1 MTCISPPELDELQ
14 LAAYVDG
21 TAGIDVSAHMERCP
35 HCAARAQRTAR
46 WQQSLKSRVQRA
58 TCPPALELGEY
69 HLGFFT
75 GAQAVAIARHIVE
88 CPHCALELKQLRAYL
103 RAEAAAEQLPATQG
117 AGEELKEYL
126 GGLVNVI
133 TGRVTSGLRPA
144 LTGIRGSVRE
154 PLLIEAED
162 VHIMLDVQPGAAGRG
177 TLAGQ
182 VVNEDADHWIGSQ
195 IELWQQGQPARIT
208 VVDELGT
215 FGFDGLLAGATELL
229 LIAPG
234 GDAIHIPDVDI
245 QL

>member
-1 MTCISPPELDELQ
+1 MTCIDPPELDALQ

-21 TAGIDVSAHMERCP
+21 TAGAEVDAHVERCS

-58 TCPPALELGEY
+58 TCPPALDLGEY
-69 HLGFFT
+69 HLGLYS

-103 RAEAAAEQLPATQG
+103 RAEAAAEQAPATQS
-117 AGEELKEYL
+117 AGEELKEHL

-133 TGRVTSGLRPA
+133 TGTITGGLRPA
-144 LTGIRGSVRE
+144 MVGIRGRVRA

-162 VHIMLDVQPGAAGRG
+162 VHLMLDVQKGTAGRG
-177 TLAGQ
+177 TLQGQ
-182 VVNEDADHWIGSQ
+182 VVSEDANRWIGSQ
-195 IELWQQGQPARIT
+195 LELWQRGQPARIT
-208 VVDELGT
+208 VVDEVGT
-215 FGFDGLLAGATELL
+215 FSFDGLLAGATELL

-234 GDAIHIPDVDI
+234 GDAIHVPEIEI
-245 QL
+245 QY